1 MASYN
6 TVVAAVDLT
15 DEASMVLSAAREIA
29 VEQNAT
35 LTVIT
40 AIRPFTHAYG
50 GIETAAMSQAMANFE
65 PEAEASARKTI
76 GDLCSSLDIDPAAIA
91 VAFGKPGDVIKAK
104 AEELGADLIVVGSH
118 GKHGLG
124 LLLGST
130 ANGVLHG
137 APCDVLTIRI
147 ME

>member
-1 MASYN
+1 ML
-6 TVVAAVDLT
+6 AAAHEV
-15 DEASMVLSAAREIA
+15 AREQGA
-29 VEQNAT
+29 S
-35 LTVIT
+35 LDVIT

-65 PEAEASARKTI
+65 PEAEASARQTLGEI
-76 GDLCSSLDIDPAAIA
+76 CQAVDVDDAHIH
-91 VAFGKPGDVIKAK
+91 VAFGKPADVIKDQ
-104 AEELGADLIVVGSH
+104 AEKLGADLIVTGSH
-118 GKHGLG
+118 GRHGLG

-147 ME
+147 RD